1 MLVVDFDSSF
11 SLYGTFHVV
20 SFSISTLWGFLTAW
34 WLDPKGEYPK
44 RDRETQRER
53 QES

>member
-1 MLVVDFDSSF
+1 MLVVDFGFQFLSIWDISC
-11 SLYGTFHVV
+11 G
-20 SFSISTLWGFLTAW
+20 FSISTLWGFLTAW